1 MNSKINTE
9 KKTSLLIELQ
19 NQARAMV
26 IAQTMKQAR
35 MSKLY
40 PNSVQYVEPTNFP
53 DLQSQLNQAAITN
66 YDEQKDILA
75 AHLKSVGFY
84 ENNIIPNLSNLAV
97 ELMNSY
103 WTDFVQYAQT
113 VMKNSKL
120 SKDKFIDI
128 IHSFL
133 KSKSPLYSYEL
144 KDRHLDAQNTAQA
157 AKDAADVVRHNTEA
171 AALAQRLADA
181 EARRVADAALARR
194 EAAAEARRRAE
205 ALRLQQIEDLTKRN
219 SGTKIARIASDKANR
234 VRIEKAR
241 IEAERLADAALAALH
256 PPVLPAPPVP
266 DEPEPVATQRPAL
279 LNEYDSI
286 FKDANGKASSFGGIV
301 KTSAIR
307 SIEEWATTASHA
319 QLLAFASKYTN
330 YKKKIRDGNDAYIY
344 DMFLY
349 RQSLEHPEAPQGT
362 GLKKTRVYRGR
373 GSSGEEETL
382 HRYYVDT
389 KRLNNGVLCVR
400 YRKNHAVKMKPIE
413 ISQAVKECILDIC
426 NDRFSSRIYDTLSDE
441 EKKIIYRFAKELN
454 LPLDIKNESVENTF
468 KEFEILK
475 GEIVAGNDNPEVK
488 RRLKICIHDLVMM
501 KRMPQQRGLQIL
513 AEL

>member
-40 PNSVQYVEPTNFP
+40 PNSVQYVEPTNYP
-53 DLQSQLNQAAITN
+53 DLSSQLNEAAITN

-84 ENNIIPNLSNLAV
+84 QNNIIPGLSNLAV

-103 WTDFVQYAQT
+103 WSDFVQYAQT
-113 VMKNSKL
+113 VMKTSKL
-120 SKDKFIDI
+120 NKDRFIDL

-181 EARRVADAALARR
+181 EARRVAAAAALARR
-194 EAAAEARRRAE
+194 EAALEAA
-205 ALRLQQIEDLTKRN
+205 RLAAQPGATTTIAKRVRGN
-219 SGTKIARIASDKANR
+219 IARNL
-234 VRIEKAR
+234 
-241 IEAERLADAALAALH
+241 AERNRLVAVERARLAAEGALAALH

-286 FKDANGKASSFGGIV
+286 FKDANGKASAFGGIV
-301 KTSAIR
+301 KTSAIK
-307 SIEEWATTASHA
+307 SMEDWAATASHA
-319 QLLAFASKYTN
+319 QLLAFANKYTN

-349 RQSLEHPEAPQGT
+349 RQSLDHPEAPQGT
-362 GLKKTRVYRGR
+362 GFKKTRVYRGR

-501 KRMPQQRGLQIL
+501 KRMPQQWGLQIL

>member
-1 MNSKINTE
+1 
-9 KKTSLLIELQ
+9 
-19 NQARAMV
+19 
-26 IAQTMKQAR
+26 
-35 MSKLY
+35 MSKQY
-40 PNSVQYVEPTNFP
+40 PNSVQYVEPTDYPN
-53 DLQSQLNQAAITN
+53 LSSQLNQAAITN
-66 YDEQKDILA
+66 YDQQKEILA

-103 WTDFVQYAQT
+103 WTDFVLYAQT

-120 SKDKFIDI
+120 NKDRFIDI
-128 IHSFL
+128 IQNFL
-133 KSKSPLYSYEL
+133 KSKSPLYSFEL
-144 KDRHLDAQNTAQA
+144 KTSHLDAFNQVQIS
-157 AKDAADVVRHNTEA
+157 KDAADKARH
-171 AALAQRLADA
+171 DA
-181 EARRVADAALARR
+181 EAAEAAEQTRLQRIEELTKKNNASKINKVAAGKADRLRIAR
-194 EAAAEARRRAE
+194 EAARVEADRVAAEQQGASTTIAKRVRGVLARNRANQERNRIAAIEQARQDAEAQAQ
-205 ALRLQQIEDLTKRN
+205 L
-219 SGTKIARIASDKANR
+219 
-234 VRIEKAR
+234 
-241 IEAERLADAALAALH
+241 DAGA
-256 PPVLPAPPVP
+256 PAPDAPAP
-266 DEPEPVATQRPAL
+266 DAPQRGPAL
-279 LNEYDSI
+279 LGEYESI
-286 FKDANGKASSFGGIV
+286 YKDINGKYSASGGIV
-301 KTSAIR
+301 KTSARRSMDEWLRNASIVETVSFGQRFKDYKNVIR
-307 SIEEWATTASHA
+307 YGSDQHI
-319 QLLAFASKYTN
+319 
-330 YKKKIRDGNDAYIY
+330 I

-349 RQSLEHPEAPQGT
+349 RQSLEHPQAPQGT
-362 GLKKTRVYRGR
+362 GFKKKRVYRGR

-441 EKKIIYRFAKELN
+441 EKKIVYRFVKELN

-488 RRLKICIHDLVMM
+488 RRLKICIHDLVQM